1 MIKSMNNV
9 WRYFLRIRSGWGRP
23 KQVQFVAPDR
33 ETYKKIVKEVIE
45 QNKEALEAL
54 RDR

>member
-1 MIKSMNNV
+1 MNQV
-9 WRYFLRIRSGWGRP
+9 LRYFLRIKSGFGRP
-23 KQVQFVAPDR
+23 KQVEFVAPDR
-33 ETYKKIVKEVIE
+33 ETYKKIVKQVIE